1 VERISS
7 VEEMWQA
14 TEAVRHEG
22 KVVGLVPTMGALHEG
37 HMSLVRAACE
47 RSDVVAV
54 SIFVNPTQFAPGE
67 DYERYPRDL
76 EGDMA
81 LLAAEGVDLV
91 FTPSVGTM
99 YAEGDRTVVD
109 PGPLGGVLCG
119 AARPGHFAGV
129 ATIVSKLFNACRP
142 HLAFFGEK
150 DFQQLVIVRRLA
162 RGLLFPVKVIGC
174 PIVRE
179 PDGLAMSSRNAYL
192 SSEERQ
198 AATALFTSL
207 QAAKDALTAGECSVE
222 ALEVEMSRVLEGT
235 DLVDPE
241 YAVVVDPESLERL
254 VSVDGHARLLVAA
267 KVGPAR
273 LIDNL
278 AIGG

>member
-1 VERISS
+1 
-7 VEEMWQA
+7 
-14 TEAVRHEG
+14 
-22 KVVGLVPTMGALHEG
+22 
-37 HMSLVRAACE
+37 
-47 RSDVVAV
+47 
-54 SIFVNPTQFAPGE
+54 
-67 DYERYPRDL
+67 
-76 EGDMA
+76 
-81 LLAAEGVDLV
+81 
-91 FTPSVGTM
+91 
-99 YAEGDRTVVD
+99 
-109 PGPLGGVLCG
+109 
-119 AARPGHFAGV
+119 
-129 ATIVSKLFNACRP
+129 
-142 HLAFFGEK
+142 
-150 DFQQLVIVRRLA
+150 
-162 RGLLFPVKVIGC
+162 
-174 PIVRE
+174 
-179 PDGLAMSSRNAYL
+179 MSSRNAYL

>member
-119 AARPGHFAGV
+119 QRV
-129 ATIVSKLFNACRP
+129 
-142 HLAFFGEK
+142 
-150 DFQQLVIVRRLA
+150 
-162 RGLLFPVKVIGC
+162 
-174 PIVRE
+174 
-179 PDGLAMSSRNAYL
+179 
-192 SSEERQ
+192 Q
-198 AATALFTSL
+198 AAP
-207 QAAKDALTAGECSVE
+207 G
-222 ALEVEMSRVLEGT
+222 VLRR
-235 DLVDPE
+235 
-241 YAVVVDPESLERL
+241 ERL
-254 VSVDGHARLLVAA
+254 PATRDRATSCAWPLVPCQGDRMPDRPRARWSRHVE
-267 KVGPAR
+267 
-273 LIDNL
+273 
-278 AIGG
+278 